1 MTAILRRRWIAQ
13 QFAPLERHAAGM
25 SSSPT
30 TNRAGMP
37 MKTTSPAYGLENIP
51 ASMAITR
58 VTNTTADAVVTTAPA
73 IASGWRASVLI
84 LITNARYFRL
94 CM

>member
-1 MTAILRRRWIAQ
+1 
-13 QFAPLERHAAGM
+13 
-25 SSSPT
+25 
-30 TNRAGMP
+30 
-37 MKTTSPAYGLENIP
+37 MKTTRPAYGLVSIP

-58 VTNTTADAVVTTAPA
+58 VMNTTADAVVTTAPT

-84 LITNARYFRL
+84 LITSARYFRL

>member
-1 MTAILRRRWIAQ
+1 MPAGTSRSPITNT
-13 QFAPLERHAAGM
+13 AGM
-25 SSSPT
+25 AT
-30 TNRAGMP
+30 
-37 MKTTSPAYGLENIP
+37 KTTRPAYGLSSIP

-58 VTNTTADAVVTTAPA
+58 VMNTTADAVVTTAPT
-73 IASGWRASVLI
+73 IASGWRASALI